1 MKNFIEQTPEA
12 ANMILS
18 NAHGETLFNLND
30 ATELDLSGMPPGI
43 YMLSIFDKEGRKIKT
58 EQLSYLG

>member
-1 MKNFIEQTPEA
+1 MENFIQQTPEA
-12 ANMILS
+12 ANMTLT
-18 NAHGETLFNLND
+18 NACGETLFNLND
-30 ATELDLSGMPPGI
+30 ATELDLSGMPAGV